1 MLVIVGSG
9 EYLPRME
16 PVDSELIRR
25 LGEPAR
31 VVCLPT
37 AAGLEGDERIHY
49 WSQLGIDHFTQL
61 GATAEA
67 LPVIDHA
74 SAQNVAYAKRI
85 EAANFVYLSGGN
97 PAHLYDSLNNTP
109 VWDAIKGV
117 LDRGGVVAGCS
128 AGAMIM
134 GEKFFGFPGWHTG
147 FNFLPRVTVIPHFD
161 EISDRILG
169 MVNPIRSVFANSL
182 TLVGV
187 DGYTGLVKTG
197 SGSDARYEVLGT
209 GGVTVWNNAQK
220 TRYTQGALPTG
231 IF

>member
-1 MLVIVGSG
+1 LRAEKRCHMLVIVGSG

-67 LPVIDHA
+67 LPVIDRA

-109 VWDAIKGV
+109 VWDAIKGGLQRWGDDYGRKV
-117 LDRGGVVAGCS
+117 FWFSWLAHGFQLSSTGDR
-128 AGAMIM
+128 
-134 GEKFFGFPGWHTG
+134 HT
-147 FNFLPRVTVIPHFD
+147 
-161 EISDRILG
+161 
-169 MVNPIRSVFANSL
+169 
-182 TLVGV
+182 
-187 DGYTGLVKTG
+187 
-197 SGSDARYEVLGT
+197 
-209 GGVTVWNNAQK
+209 
-220 TRYTQGALPTG
+220 AL
-231 IF
+231 